1 MSKQK
6 LFLKVFSVS
15 QVQFYNDLTES
26 EQYYWNDKSTRLGY
40 DNFKSSYQNKSGIY
54 AEFSK
59 VGAIGLAVLKEE
71 EVHFKF
77 LCNESEKELLS
88 EFFTLI
94 NNKFSANK
102 YQLVGYNIKEFDVP
116 FLSRRLIVNG
126 VTLPELLKVKNDKPW
141 DYPHLELMNLWKF
154 GDYKSFVPL
163 GLLCSQFDIDYKRVK
178 TIEELREA
186 YFEGRIGDIEE
197 YLKNDV
203 NSMIGLFKRIY

>member
-26 EQYYWNDKSTRLGY
+26 EQYYWNDKSIRLGY
-40 DNFKSSYQNKSGIY
+40 DNFEFSYQNKSGIY

-71 EVHFKF
+71 EVHFKY
-77 LCNESEKELLS
+77 LGNDSEKELLS
-88 EFFTLI
+88 EFFMLI

-102 YQLVGYNIKEFDVP
+102 YQLTGYNIKEFDVP

-126 VTLPELLKVKNDKPW
+126 VSLPELLKVKNDKPW

-154 GDYKSFVPL
+154 GDHKSFVPL
-163 GLLCSQFDIDYKRVK
+163 GLLCSQFDIDYKRVN
-178 TIEELREA
+178 TVEELRDA
-186 YFEGRIGDIEE
+186 YFLKKVSVIEE
-197 YLKNDV
+197 YLQNDI
-203 NSMIGLFKRIY
+203 NGMIRLFKRIY